1 MIHLFVSDVS
11 PMPNRL
17 DGAANAQRARHA
29 QELRSELDSHSHCA
43 LMVLQLHILESRQT
57 TSQFQ
62 RSTSFG
68 CS

>member
-43 LMVLQLHILESRQT
+43 LIVLLLHILEV
-57 TSQFQ
+57 TSEHFAV
-62 RSTSFG
+62 SMLNFV
-68 CS
+68 

>member
-29 QELRSELDSHSHCA
+29 QGLRSELDSHSHCA
-43 LMVLQLHILESRQT
+43 LMVLQLHILEV
-57 TSQFQ
+57 TSDHFTV
-62 RSTSFG
+62 SMLNFV
-68 CS
+68 